1 MTRSIAREIAVHLS
15 FELGFSN
22 LSAEELLDRSLTR
35 EHFERRSLSMQNSPT
50 KNSASTY
57 LRW

>member
-22 LSAEELLDRSLTR
+22 LSAEVLLDRSLTR
-35 EHFERRSLSMQNSPT
+35 EQYET
-50 KNSASTY
+50 
-57 LRW
+57 LREEEPLYA